1 MPLNLTINDGE
12 FVPYLKY
19 NAKAGRFYAKA
30 EGGAGEVEILNP
42 MLAFDMSRIKTGWL
56 FYSEGSGPEK
66 VWDASPEVAAPRPAG
81 PRKFKR
87 GFEVMVVGNG
97 KIPGT
102 QERLGLREFSSTATN
117 VITSMLRMYA
127 EYEAGL
133 AANRGKI
140 PVYAC
145 TGVVPITGSYGVNY
159 EPTFALRQWVE
170 RARVPE
176 FDTHAGPAQAVQ
188 QRKPDPIS
196 TASARMNGHHQDD
209 SYIPPGDFDQG
220 SAPLDD
226 AIPFAAEF
234 R

>member
-1 MPLNLTINDGE
+1 MPLNLTINDGD

-30 EGGAGEVEILNP
+30 EGITGEIEIINP

-87 GFEVMVVGNG
+87 GFEVMVIGNG

-127 EYEAGL
+127 DYEAGL
-133 AANRGKI
+133 AANRGMV

-145 TGVVPITGSYGVNY
+145 SGVVPITGSYGVNY
-159 EPTFALRQWVE
+159 EPTFQLRQWVE
-170 RARVPE
+170 RSKVPE
-176 FDTHAGPAQAVQ
+176 FDTHAGPAQPQ
-188 QRKPDPIS
+188 ERKPDPIS
-196 TASARMNGHHQDD
+196 TSSARMNG
-209 SYIPPGDFDQG
+209 SAGKLAPTSIIPPDDFDNA
-220 SAPLDD
+220 SDRLNDD
-226 AIPFAAEF
+226 IPF
-234 R
+234 

>member
-30 EGGAGEVEILNP
+30 EGITGEIEIINP
-42 MLAFDMSRIKTGWL
+42 LLAFDMSRIKTGWL

-66 VWDASPEVAAPRPAG
+66 VWDASPDVAAPRPAG
-81 PRKFKR
+81 PKKFKR
-87 GFEVMVVGNG
+87 GFEVMVIGNG

-117 VITSMLRMYA
+117 VITSMLRMFA
-127 EYEAGL
+127 DYEAGL
-133 AANRGKI
+133 AANRGMV

-159 EPTFALRQWVE
+159 EPTFQLRQWVE
-170 RARVPE
+170 RSKVPE
-176 FDTHAGPAQAVQ
+176 FDAHAGPAQTTQQ
-188 QRKPDPIS
+188 QRLDPIS
-196 TASARMNGHHQDD
+196 TSAQRMNSNGVRAPIDLIPSNDFERGDPRDNMSDD
-209 SYIPPGDFDQG
+209 
-220 SAPLDD
+220 
-226 AIPFAAEF
+226 IPF
-234 R
+234 

>member
-1 MPLNLTINDGE
+1 MPLNLTINDGD

-30 EGGAGEVEILNP
+30 EGGSGEVEIINP
-42 MLAFDMSRIKTGWL
+42 LLAFDMSRIKTGWL

-66 VWDASPEVAAPRPAG
+66 VWDASPEVASPRPAG

-87 GFEVMVVGNG
+87 GFEVMVIGNA

-117 VITSMLRMYA
+117 VITSMLRMFA

-133 AANRGKI
+133 AANRGKV

-159 EPTFALRQWVE
+159 EPTFALKQWVE

-176 FDTHAGPAQAVQ
+176 FDTHAGTQTV

-196 TASARMNGHHQDD
+196 TAPQRMNGSATEDHV
-209 SYIPPGDFDQG
+209 PDFDH
-220 SAPLDD
+220 SASERLNDD
-226 AIPFAAEF
+226 IPF
-234 R
+234 

>member
-1 MPLNLTINDGE
+1 MPLNLTINDGD

-30 EGGAGEVEILNP
+30 EGGQGEVEILNP

-66 VWDASPEVAAPRPAG
+66 VWDASPEIAAPRPAG

-133 AANRGKI
+133 AANRGKV

-159 EPTFALRQWVE
+159 EPTFVLRQWVE
-170 RARVPE
+170 RSRVPE
-176 FDTHAGPAQAVQ
+176 FDTHASGTQAAQ

-196 TASARMNGHHQDD
+196 TAPQRMNGSHGDD
-209 SYIPPGDFDQG
+209 PGYDPATFDRP
-220 SAPLDD
+220 APDTLNDD
-226 AIPFAAEF
+226 IPF
-234 R
+234 